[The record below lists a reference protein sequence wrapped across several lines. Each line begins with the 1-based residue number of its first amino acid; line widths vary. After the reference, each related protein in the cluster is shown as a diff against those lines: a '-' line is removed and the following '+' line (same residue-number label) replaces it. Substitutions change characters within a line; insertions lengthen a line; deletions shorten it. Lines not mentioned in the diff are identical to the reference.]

1 MLNRNQLDKL
11 LRDSY
16 ANYVV
21 QTSLDYADP
30 IQRAQVGDRDNLFSF
45 VTMFINLLIRNYYNY
60 CS

>member
-1 MLNRNQLDKL
+1 MLNWNQLDKL

-30 IQRAQVGDRDNLFSF
+30 IQRAQVGDCDNLSSF
-45 VTMFINLLIRNYYNY
+45 
-60 CS
+60 